1 MHCLQAIMTDR
12 KKIRRDTVV
21 THSGRDPQR
30 YGGLVNTPVFRG
42 STVLFPDVESYEG
55 RNHDDYKAMRYGIY
69 GTPTTFAL
77 EEAVAELEGGHL
89 SVAVPSG
96 LAAIVAAIAAF
107 VKSGDH
113 ILIVDSCYG
122 PTRNFCERRLKPNG
136 VEVEYYDA
144 LIAGGIAQLIRPNT
158 ALVFCE
164 APGSLTFEMQD
175 IPAIAAA
182 AHAKNVPVLADNTW
196 GTPYFFRSFERGV
209 DVSIHAGTKYIAG
222 HSDTLIGFI
231 TTTKPYWLKVRRTV
245 ADYGYCVSPDD
256 CFLALRGLRTIGV
269 RMRHQQQSAL
279 KIARWLESRPEV
291 ARVLYPALESD
302 PGHAIWKRD
311 FTGAASLFGVILK
324 PASGNATAA
333 MINALKLFGIGSSW
347 GGFESLAIRADVT
360 RYRTATKW
368 DPGGPLVRF
377 HIGLEDPDDLIAD
390 LEQGLAALKAA

>member
-1 MHCLQAIMTDR
+1 MTEP
-12 KKIRRDTVV
+12 KKSRRDTVV
-21 THSGRDPQR
+21 THSGRDPRR

-55 RNHDDYKAMRYGIY
+55 RDHDDYKAMRYGIY

-107 VKSGDH
+107 AKSGDH
-113 ILIVDSCYG
+113 ILVVDSCYG

-136 VEVEYYDA
+136 VEVEYYDP
-144 LIAGGIAQLIRPNT
+144 LIAGGIARLIRPNT
-158 ALVFCE
+158 TLVFCE

-231 TTTKPYWLKVRRTV
+231 TTTKPHWLKVRRTV

-279 KIARWLESRPEV
+279 KIARWLQARPEV

-311 FTGAASLFGVILK
+311 FTGAASLFGAILK

-377 HIGLEDPDDLIAD
+377 HIGLEDAYDLIAD
-390 LEQGLAALKAA
+390 LEQGFAALKAA

>member
-1 MHCLQAIMTDR
+1 MTDS

-21 THSGRDPQR
+21 THSGRDPRR

-55 RNHDDYKAMRYGIY
+55 RDHDDYKAMRYGIY